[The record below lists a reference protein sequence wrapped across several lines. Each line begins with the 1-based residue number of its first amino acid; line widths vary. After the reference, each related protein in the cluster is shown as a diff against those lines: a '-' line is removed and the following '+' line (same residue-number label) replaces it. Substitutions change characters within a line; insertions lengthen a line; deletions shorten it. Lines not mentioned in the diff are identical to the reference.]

1 MSFERSAS
9 RGAVTVI
16 GLGLMG
22 QAMVRRFLAA
32 GLEVTV
38 WNRSPD
44 KAEEMVEL
52 GARRADTVAAALDAN
67 ELVVLSLTQYGAM
80 YDVLGQAPHRLS
92 GRVIVNLSSDT
103 PDNTRRGAK
112 WVRAHGG
119 QFLTGGVMSQPD
131 GLGQPSAFIF
141 YSGPQQ
147 VFDAYADTL
156 ARLSAAEYLGAE
168 DGLAQ
173 LYYQAVYTMF
183 LPNLL
188 AYEQALAMT
197 DRAGEPI
204 DRFVPF
210 AQRAMGDTAPFYAGV
225 AALAAAGGFTDPAHL
240 RMMDAGARH
249 VVETSEA
256 LGVDATLVHAARV
269 FGSKALRANEQGDQ
283 RASTYAILRGAPVSG

>member
-1 MSFERSAS
+1 MSRQH
-9 RGAVTVI
+9 GVTVI
-16 GLGLMG
+16 GLGPMG
-22 QAMVRRFLAA
+22 RAMVRRLLAA

-38 WNRSPD
+38 WNRSPE
-44 KAEEMVEL
+44 KTTAMVEL
-52 GARRADTVAAALDAN
+52 GARSATTVAEALDAN

-103 PDNTRRGAK
+103 PDNTRRGAA

-119 QFLTGGVMSQPD
+119 QFLAGGVMAQPE
-131 GLGQPSAFIF
+131 GLGGPAAFIF

-147 VFDAYADTL
+147 AYDAHAERL
-156 ARLSAAEYLGAE
+156 AHLSAPEYLGAE

-173 LYYQAVYTMF
+173 LYYQAVYAMF

-188 AYEQALAMT
+188 AYEQALAMI
-197 DRAGEPI
+197 DRSGEPI
-204 DRFVPF
+204 DRFVPY

-256 LGVDATLVHAARV
+256 LGVDATLLHAARV
-269 FGSKALRANEQGDQ
+269 FGSKALRANAQGDQ
-283 RASTYAILRGAPVSG
+283 RASTYAILRGAPVTG